1 MAITCISPMIE
12 CSGSWDR
19 CQDHGMD
26 DDELQQAATEGR
38 HQAEALDA
46 LRAWLLIEDSYEA
59 GGVPDEVTHFIHD
72 HISRLL
78 GPQAQAVG
86 GDFLRQR
93 LEAGET
99 LPDLARDRTALLD
112 LLALIEGKR
121 RRGFELQW
129 VANRPA
135 PRTGEAYRPQALLV
149 MAEYSVGD
157 PVWDRPLGTGEPV
170 SLHHLGVSD
179 ALVQRLRG
187 WNEQFEQLALTDFEW
202 ESPQA
207 HTAWVQQGLQ
217 LAHEL
222 PEVDVRYF
230 HADDDRPLRSF

>member
-1 MAITCISPMIE
+1 
-12 CSGSWDR
+12 
-19 CQDHGMD
+19 MD
-26 DDELQQAATEGR
+26 DDELQQAAAEGK

-46 LRAWLLIEDSYEA
+46 LRAWLLLEDSYERD
-59 GGVPDEVTHFIHD
+59 GVPDEVMHFIHD

-86 GDFLRQR
+86 GDFVRQR
-93 LEAGET
+93 LEAGAT

-112 LLALIEGKR
+112 LLALVEGRR

-129 VANRPA
+129 VADRRPA
-135 PRTGEAYRPQALLV
+135 PGTGGVHRPQALLV
-149 MAEYSVGD
+149 MAEHGVGD
-157 PVWDRPLGTGEPV
+157 PVWDGPLGTGGSV
-170 SLHHLGVSD
+170 SLGELGVSD

-202 ESPQA
+202 TSPETQA
-207 HTAWVQQGLQ
+207 AWVQRGLD
-217 LAHEL
+217 LAHQLQREL

-230 HADDDRPLRSF
+230 HADDDRPLRSL